1 MSLDLG
7 DGLVSDD
14 TKNDVKKKSS
24 LPGKIFSIE
33 NLLRNGSK
41 SETTENEKEMS
52 TRGSSDGEEEDDI
65 SEQDD
70 VEICKSNGDQI
81 FLRIHSYIILDF
93 YYLHRSL
100 TLESFIRHNHP
111 IFY

>member
-1 MSLDLG
+1 MSFKLG
-7 DGLVSDD
+7 DSLVSDE
-14 TKNDVKKKSS
+14 TKNDAKKKTS
-24 LPGKIFSIE
+24 LAGRIFSIE

-41 SETTENEKEMS
+41 TETTENEKEMS

-81 FLRIHSYIILDF
+81 V
-93 YYLHRSL
+93 
-100 TLESFIRHNHP
+100 
-111 IFY
+111 

>member
-1 MSLDLG
+1 MSFELG
-7 DGLVSDD
+7 DSLVSDE
-14 TKNDVKKKSS
+14 TKNDAKKKTS
-24 LPGKIFSIE
+24 LAGRIFSIE

-41 SETTENEKEMS
+41 TETTENEKEMS

-81 FLRIHSYIILDF
+81 V
-93 YYLHRSL
+93 
-100 TLESFIRHNHP
+100 
-111 IFY
+111 